1 MTDDQMIR
9 IIAAIAGMGV
19 TVLIALSAW
28 SYFLFRQMNVVERR
42 LISRTQETDKR
53 IVESE
58 ERLNKRIGESE
69 GRLISRI
76 QETDKRIVESE
87 ERLSSQRREGEE
99 RLTGLIAGV
108 GHRLDTVDS
117 DIRGLIREVGA
128 LEATAGGAASRE
140 SESVEPMISD

>member
-28 SYFLFRQMNVVERR
+28 SFFLFRQMNVVERR

-69 GRLISRI
+69 ERLISRI

-87 ERLSSQRREGEE
+87 GRLSSQRREGEE

-128 LEATAGGAASRE
+128 LEATAGGATSRE
-140 SESVEPMISD
+140 SESVEPVISD

>member
-28 SYFLFRQMNVVERR
+28 SFFLFRQMNVVEER
-42 LISRTQETDKR
+42 LNKR

-58 ERLNKRIGESE
+58 ERLNKRVGESE
-69 GRLISRI
+69 ERLN
-76 QETDKRIVESE
+76 KRVGESE

-99 RLTGLIAGV
+99 RLTGLMAGV

-140 SESVEPMISD
+140 SESVEPVISD

>member
-1 MTDDQMIR
+1 
-9 IIAAIAGMGV
+9 MGV

-28 SYFLFRQMNVVERR
+28 SFFLFRQMNVVEER
-42 LISRTQETDKR
+42 LNKR

-58 ERLNKRIGESE
+58 ERLNKRIVESE
-69 GRLISRI
+69 ERLNKRIAESEERLISRI
-76 QETDKRIVESE
+76 QETDKRVGESE
-87 ERLSSQRREGEE
+87 GRLSSQRREGEE

-128 LEATAGGAASRE
+128 LEATAGGATSRE
-140 SESVEPMISD
+140 SESVEPVISD

>member
-28 SYFLFRQMNVVERR
+28 SFFLFRQMNVVEER
-42 LISRTQETDKR
+42 LNKR

-58 ERLNKRIGESE
+58 ERLNKRIVESEERLNKRVGESE
-69 GRLISRI
+69 ERLN
-76 QETDKRIVESE
+76 KRVGESE

-140 SESVEPMISD
+140 SESVEPVISD

>member
-87 ERLSSQRREGEE
+87 GRLSRQRREGEE

-128 LEATAGGAASRE
+128 LEATAGGATSRE
-140 SESVEPMISD
+140 SESVEPVISD

>member
-28 SYFLFRQMNVVERR
+28 SYFLFRQMNVVE
-42 LISRTQETDKR
+42 
-53 IVESE
+53 

-69 GRLISRI
+69 GRLSSRIQETDKRVGESEGRLSSRI

-87 ERLSSQRREGEE
+87 ERLSRQRREGEE

-140 SESVEPMISD
+140 SESVEPVISD

>member
-28 SYFLFRQMNVVERR
+28 SFFLFRQMNVVEER
-42 LISRTQETDKR
+42 LNKRIVESEERLNKRIVESEERLSSRTQETDKR

-58 ERLNKRIGESE
+58 ERL
-69 GRLISRI
+69 SR
-76 QETDKRIVESE
+76 
-87 ERLSSQRREGEE
+87 QRREGEE

-128 LEATAGGAASRE
+128 LEATAGAATSGE
-140 SESVEPMISD
+140 SESVEPVISD

>member
-28 SYFLFRQMNVVERR
+28 SFFLFRQMNVVEER
-42 LISRTQETDKR
+42 LNKR

-58 ERLNKRIGESE
+58 ERLNKRVG
-69 GRLISRI
+69 
-76 QETDKRIVESE
+76 ESE

-140 SESVEPMISD
+140 SESVEPVISD

>member
-28 SYFLFRQMNVVERR
+28 SFFLFRQMNVVEER
-42 LISRTQETDKR
+42 LNKRIVESEERLNKRIVESEERLSSRTQETDKR

-58 ERLNKRIGESE
+58 ERL
-69 GRLISRI
+69 SR
-76 QETDKRIVESE
+76 
-87 ERLSSQRREGEE
+87 QRREGEE
-99 RLTGLIAGV
+99 RLTGLIAGA

-128 LEATAGGAASRE
+128 LEATAGAATSGE
-140 SESVEPMISD
+140 SESVELVISD

>member
-28 SYFLFRQMNVVERR
+28 SFFLFRQMNVVEER
-42 LISRTQETDKR
+42 LNKR

-58 ERLNKRIGESE
+58 ERLNKRVGESE
-69 GRLISRI
+69 ERLN
-76 QETDKRIVESE
+76 KRVGESE

-140 SESVEPMISD
+140 SESVEPVISD